1 MPDRKLMF
9 CSPFSSKN
17 LLVCKCGSSKC
28 RGFLGGPKPKEVKA
42 AQPTT
47 SGAKRKFKKMANES
61 IQSTAVTKK
70 RKVKSSSAITTTK
83 KSMQTNGAIKKTQLK
98 ASSKITTMAN
108 KKIRVAKHIRAK
120 VASTFN
126 TKKAKVSKESFRNL
140 KFGPTRR
147 ALRR

>member
-47 SGAKRKFKKMANES
+47 SGAKRKFKKIADES
-61 IQSTAVTKK
+61 IQSTGVTKK

-83 KSMQTNGAIKKTQLK
+83 KLTRTNGAVKRTQLK
-98 ASSKITTMAN
+98 ASSKITTMVN
-108 KKIRVAKHIRAK
+108 QKIRVAKHIRAN
-120 VASTFN
+120 VVSTFN
-126 TKKAKVSKESFRNL
+126 TRKLKVSNKSFRSL
-140 KFGPTRR
+140 KFEPTRR